1 MDMKWDGYTKSERTG
16 LLILAGLMVIGITI
30 WQLLYHFGSVPQF
43 HADSLQYQW
52 EIFQKENITWRD
64 QEDAEEKEGKG
75 NGDGNP
81 SPDWKD
87 DSELTQ
93 IPYAPREFDPNTAAI
108 ETMIA
113 AGVPV
118 GSAKRIVKYRN
129 KGGKFFH
136 KEKLKNFGFSESEY
150 EKVIPYISIHISDG
164 NNPRKS
170 YADEDKSRHTPV
182 PEPGEV
188 YINSTNEEELMRFR
202 GIGPVFSKRI
212 IAYRNKLGGFHK
224 VEQLKEV
231 YGFPDSTY
239 LHIRDRVIINA
250 EGFRKIDINQASEE
264 ELAAHPYI
272 GKIMATNII
281 RLRKDMKSF
290 RNISDLRQVPLINE
304 EKYRK
309 IVPYIQL

>member
-1 MDMKWDGYTKSERTG
+1 MKWDGYTKSERTG
-16 LLILAGLMVIGITI
+16 LLILAGLIVIGITI
-30 WQLLYHFGSVPQF
+30 WQLLYHFGSAPGV
-43 HADSLQYQW
+43 HSDSLQYQW

-64 QEDAEEKEGKG
+64 EEDLEESENEK
-75 NGDGNP
+75 NGDH
-81 SPDWKD
+81 SHEWKE
-87 DSELTQ
+87 DSELIK
-93 IPYAPREFDPNTAAI
+93 IPYAPQKFDPNTAAI
-108 ETMIA
+108 ENMIA

-118 GSAKRIVKYRN
+118 GSAKRIIRYRN
-129 KGGKFFH
+129 KGGKFYS

-150 EKVIPYISIHISDG
+150 AKVAPYISIHIPDG
-164 NNPRKS
+164 NNIRKS
-170 YADEDKSRHTPV
+170 YTYEVTSEYVRV
-182 PEPGEV
+182 PEPAEV

-202 GIGPVFSKRI
+202 GIGPGFSKRI
-212 IAYRNKLGGFHK
+212 ITYRNKLGGFHK

-231 YGFPDSTY
+231 YGLPDSTY
-239 LHIRDRVIINA
+239 LHIRDRIIINA

-272 GKIMATNII
+272 GKFMAAYII
-281 RLRKDMKSF
+281 RLRQDMKSF

>member
-1 MDMKWDGYTKSERTG
+1 MRWDGYTKSERTG
-16 LLILAGLMVIGITI
+16 LLILAGLMVTGITI
-30 WQLLYHFGSVPQF
+30 WQLLYHFGSAPQV
-43 HADSLQYQW
+43 HSDSLQQQW

-64 QEDAEEKEGKG
+64 KEDLEESENEK
-75 NGDGNP
+75 NGDH
-81 SPDWKD
+81 SHEWKE

-93 IPYAPREFDPNTAAI
+93 IPYAPRKFDPNTAPI

-113 AGVPV
+113 AGVPL
-118 GSAKRIVKYRN
+118 GSAKRIIRYRN
-129 KGGKFFH
+129 KGGKFYN

-150 EKVIPYISIHISDG
+150 AKVVPYISIHIPND
-164 NNPRKS
+164 NNTRES
-170 YADEDKSRHTPV
+170 YTSEGKYVRV

-188 YINSTNEEELMRFR
+188 YINSTDEEELMRFR
-202 GIGPVFSKRI
+202 GIGPGFSKRI

-231 YGFPDSTY
+231 YGLPDSTY
-239 LHIRDRVIINA
+239 LHIGDRIIINA

-272 GKIMATNII
+272 GKFMAANIV
-281 RLRKDMKSF
+281 RLRKDMQSF